1 MDLLKSVA
9 IAKVHN
15 ARFATVHSVNYRD
28 RAIAC
33 MWDVAQRKNRSD
45 KQQPVLYQ

>member
-28 RAIAC
+28 RAIC
-33 MWDVAQRKNRSD
+33 LHVGCGTEEEQI
-45 KQQPVLYQ
+45 